1 MNAFVLV
8 TEGPV
13 LLAMPKCKT
22 SSSQIHIR
30 HHWGGNMAY
39 SKVVYIESRVG
50 ADCAGALKVK
60 SCHVLLHPVTHNNGE
75 ELETHCH
82 HQLLL
87 QLLLV
92 PPPIQ
97 TPPLPII
104 LMSTHLCL
112 QLLFSLFSFLML
124 AESELGWGQL
134 GVSFPASRPG
144 VQQEASYTQGCG
156 AGEQG

>member
-8 TEGPV
+8 TEGPA

-30 HHWGGNMAY
+30 HHWGGNMAC
-39 SKVVYIESRVG
+39 SKVVYIGSRVG

-75 ELETHCH
+75 ELETRCH

-97 TPPLPII
+97 TPPLPVI

-112 QLLFSLFSFLML
+112 QLLFSFFL
-124 AESELGWGQL
+124 SD
-134 GVSFPASRPG
+134 
-144 VQQEASYTQGCG
+144 
-156 AGEQG
+156 AG